1 MNVSHTATEKSRLG
15 LIGTGRMGSELAKR
29 LLAAGHDVAVCNRTR
44 AKAERLTEF
53 GATVVDRP
61 EELAAC
67 DAVFTSVPSS
77 PDLLTVTVEAGGVL
91 TAPGAVPGILVDC
104 STVSSEA
111 SATVRQRAAERGGDF
126 LAAPV
131 SGNPQVARA
140 GELTLAVSGSV
151 EAFHE
156 AEPLLRILGKGVT
169 YVGEGEAAR
178 LVKLCHNMFLGV
190 VIQSLVEVTSLAERG
205 GTSRAAF
212 LEFLNNSVLGS
223 RFTRYKTPALVNL
236 DFTPTFTTELLRKDF
251 DIGLAA
257 ARDVEV
263 PLALASHTATI
274 VASAIGARHRDED
287 FAALIVEQ
295 ARAAGMTITPEDAA
309 VDDGLAGPS
318 ADD

>member
-1 MNVSHTATEKSRLG
+1 MPDAATEKSRLG

-29 LLAAGHDVAVCNRTR
+29 LLSAGHDVAVCNRTR

-61 EELAAC
+61 EELADR

-77 PDLLTVTVEAGGVL
+77 PDLLAVTLEPGGVL
-91 TAPGAVPGILVDC
+91 TAAGAVPGVLVDC

-111 SATVRQRAAERGGDF
+111 SATVRQGAVERGSEF

-131 SGNPQVARA
+131 SGNPHVVRA

-151 EAFHE
+151 AAFDK
-156 AEPLLRILGKGVT
+156 AEPLLRILGRGVT

-205 GTSRAAF
+205 GTSRTAF

-223 RFTRYKTPALVNL
+223 RFTRYKTPALVHL
-236 DFTPTFTTELLRKDF
+236 DFTPTFTTQLLRKDF
-251 DIGLAA
+251 DIGLSA
-257 ARDVEV
+257 ARELEV
-263 PLALASHTATI
+263 PLPIASHTASM
-274 VASAIGARHRDED
+274 VESAIGAGHRNED

-295 ARAAGMTITPEDAA
+295 ARAAGMTLAPEDAE
-309 VDDGLAGPS
+309 VDDGLTGPFAG
-318 ADD
+318 D

>member
-1 MNVSHTATEKSRLG
+1 VPEQLRLG
-15 LIGTGRMGSELAKR
+15 WIGTGRMGFELAKR
-29 LLAAGHDVAVCNRTR
+29 LLTAGHDVAVCNRTR

-61 EELAAC
+61 KELADR

-77 PDLLTVTVEAGGVL
+77 PDLLAVTVESGGVL
-91 TAPGAVPGILVDC
+91 TAPSAVPGILVDC
-104 STVSSEA
+104 STVSSDA
-111 SATVRQRAAERGGDF
+111 SAMVRRRASERGAEF

-131 SGNPQVARA
+131 SGNPTVVRSGA
-140 GELTLAVSGSV
+140 LTLAVSGSAA
-151 EAFHE
+151 AFDE
-156 AEPLLRILGKGVT
+156 AEPLLRTLGRGVT
-169 YVGEGEAAR
+169 YVGEGEVAR

-223 RFTRYKTPALVNL
+223 RFTRYKTPALVHL

-257 ARDVEV
+257 ARELEV
-263 PLALASHTATI
+263 PLALASHTATL
-274 VASAIGARHRDED
+274 VESAIGAGLRHDD

-295 ARAAGMTITPEDAA
+295 ARAAGMTLAPEDAG
-309 VDDGLAGPS
+309 VDDGLAASS
-318 ADD
+318 AGD

>member
-1 MNVSHTATEKSRLG
+1 LKVPHAATEKARLG
-15 LIGTGRMGSELAKR
+15 WIGTGRMGSELAKR
-29 LLAAGHDVAVCNRTR
+29 LLSAGHDVAVCNRTR
-44 AKAERLTEF
+44 AKAERLAEF

-61 EELAAC
+61 EELADR

-77 PDLLTVTVEAGGVL
+77 PDLLAVTMEAGGVL
-91 TAPGAVPGILVDC
+91 TAPGAVPGFLVDC

-111 SATVRQRAAERGGDF
+111 SAAVRQRAAGRGVDF

-140 GELTLAVSGSV
+140 GELTLAVSGSA
-151 EAFHE
+151 EAFRE
-156 AEPLLRILGKGVT
+156 AEPLLRILGRGVT

-223 RFTRYKTPALVNL
+223 RFTRYKTPALVHL

-257 ARDVEV
+257 ARALEV
-263 PLALASHTATI
+263 PMPTASTVYQI
-274 VASAIGARHRDED
+274 IQSAIGTGLRGED
-287 FAALIVEQ
+287 FLTLYEHQ
-295 ARAAGMTITPEDAA
+295 ARGAGL
-309 VDDGLAGPS
+309 VR
-318 ADD
+318 

>member
-1 MNVSHTATEKSRLG
+1 VPYVATEKARLG
-15 LIGTGRMGSELAKR
+15 WIGTGRMGSELAKR
-29 LLAAGHDVAVCNRTR
+29 LLSAGHDVAVCNRTR
-44 AKAERLTEF
+44 AKALRLAEF

-61 EELAAC
+61 EELADR

-77 PDLLTVTVEAGGVL
+77 PDLLAVTVESGGVL
-91 TAPGAVPGILVDC
+91 TAPSAVPGVLVDC

-111 SATVRQRAAERGGDF
+111 SATVRQQAADRGADF

-140 GELTLAVSGSV
+140 GELTLAVSGSP
-151 EAFHE
+151 EAFRE
-156 AEPLLRILGKGVT
+156 SEPLLRILGRGVT

-223 RFTRYKTPALVNL
+223 RFTRYKTPALVHL

-257 ARDVEV
+257 ARELEV
-263 PLALASHTATI
+263 PLALASHTATL
-274 VASAIGARHRDED
+274 VASAIGAGHRSED

-295 ARAAGMTITPEDAA
+295 ARAAGMTLTPDDAA
-309 VDDGLAGPS
+309 LEDGLTAPS
-318 ADD
+318 AGD

>member
-1 MNVSHTATEKSRLG
+1 VPDTATEKSRLG
-15 LIGTGRMGSELAKR
+15 WIGTGRMGFELARR
-29 LLAAGHDVAVCNRTR
+29 LLSAGHDVAVCNRTR

-61 EELAAC
+61 DELADR

-77 PDLLTVTVEAGGVL
+77 PDLLAVTVEGGGVL
-91 TAPGAVPGILVDC
+91 VAAGAVPGILVDC

-111 SATVRQRAAERGGDF
+111 SATVRQQAAERGSDF

-131 SGNPQVARA
+131 SGNPQVVRS
-140 GELTLAVSGSV
+140 GELTLAVSGSAR
-151 EAFHE
+151 AFGE
-156 AEPLLRILGKGVT
+156 AEPLLRILGRGVT

-178 LVKLCHNMFLGV
+178 LVKLCHNLFLGV

-223 RFTRYKTPALVNL
+223 RFTRYKTPALVHL
-236 DFTPTFTTELLRKDF
+236 DFAPTFTTELLRKDF

-257 ARDVEV
+257 ARDLEV
-263 PLALASHTATI
+263 PLSIASHAASI
-274 VASAIGARHRDED
+274 VASAIGAGHRDED

-295 ARAAGMTITPEDAA
+295 ARAAGMTLTPEDAA
-309 VDDGLAGPS
+309 VDDGLRGSSAG
-318 ADD
+318 D

>member
-1 MNVSHTATEKSRLG
+1 MAVTATEKSRLG
-15 LIGTGRMGSELAKR
+15 WIGTGRMGSELAKR
-29 LLAAGHDVAVCNRTR
+29 LLLAGHDVAVCNRTR

-53 GATVVDRP
+53 GASVVDRP
-61 EELAAC
+61 EELA
-67 DAVFTSVPSS
+67 DRDVVFTSVPSS
-77 PDLLTVTVEAGGVL
+77 PDLLAVTVGAGGVL
-91 TAPGAVPGILVDC
+91 TAPGAAPGIIVDC
-104 STVSSEA
+104 STVSSEV
-111 SATVRQRAAERGGDF
+111 SATVRQRGAERDAEF

-131 SGNPQVARA
+131 SGNPQVVRA

-151 EAFHE
+151 AAFRE
-156 AEPLLRILGKGVT
+156 AEPLLRIPGRGVT

-178 LVKLCHNMFLGV
+178 LVKLCHNLFLGA

-223 RFTRYKTPALVNL
+223 RFTRYKTPALVRL

-257 ARDVEV
+257 ARELEV
-263 PLALASHTATI
+263 PLPVVAHTASM
-274 VASAIGARHRDED
+274 VESAIGAGHRYDD

-295 ARAAGMTITPEDAA
+295 ARAAGMTLTPEDAE
-309 VDDGLAGPS
+309 VDDGLAAPS

>member
-1 MNVSHTATEKSRLG
+1 MPEKSRIG
-15 LIGTGRMGSELAKR
+15 WIGTGRMGFELARR

-61 EELAAC
+61 EELADR

-77 PDLLTVTVEAGGVL
+77 PDLLAVTVEPGGVL
-91 TAPGAVPGILVDC
+91 TAASAVPGIVVDC

-111 SATVRQRAAERGGDF
+111 SATVRQRAAEQGADF

-131 SGNPQVARA
+131 SGNPMVARA
-140 GELTLAVSGSV
+140 GELTLAVSGSA
-151 EAFHE
+151 EAFAQ
-156 AEPLLRILGKGVT
+156 AEPLLRILGRGVT
-169 YVGEGEAAR
+169 YVGEGEVAR

-223 RFTRYKTPALVNL
+223 RFTRYKTPALVHL

-257 ARDVEV
+257 AREHEV
-263 PLALASHTATI
+263 PLPVASHTASI
-274 VASAIGARHRDED
+274 VAAAVGAGHRDED

-295 ARAAGMTITPEDAA
+295 ARAAGMTLVPDDAE
-309 VDDGLAGPS
+309 VDAGLTGPS
-318 ADD
+318 AGD

>member
-1 MNVSHTATEKSRLG
+1 MAVTATGKSRLG
-15 LIGTGRMGSELAKR
+15 WIGTGRMGSELAKR
-29 LLAAGHDVAVCNRTR
+29 LLMAGHDVAVCNRTR

-53 GATVVDRP
+53 GASVVDRP
-61 EELAAC
+61 EELADR

-77 PDLLTVTVEAGGVL
+77 PDLLAVTVEAGGVL
-91 TAPGAVPGILVDC
+91 TASDAVPGIVVDC
-104 STVSSEA
+104 STVSTEA
-111 SATVRQRAAERGGDF
+111 SATVRQRGAVRGCEF

-131 SGNPQVARA
+131 SGNPQVVRA

-151 EAFHE
+151 AAFRE
-156 AEPLLRILGKGVT
+156 AEPLLRILGRGVT

-190 VIQSLVEVTSLAERG
+190 VIQSLIEVTCLAERG

-223 RFTRYKTPALVNL
+223 RFTRYKTPALVRL

-251 DIGLAA
+251 NIGLGA
-257 ARDVEV
+257 ARDLEV
-263 PLALASHTATI
+263 PLPLASHTASM
-274 VASAIGARHRDED
+274 VESAIGAGHRHED

-295 ARAAGMTITPEDAA
+295 ARAAGMTLAPEDAD
-309 VDDGLAGPS
+309 VDDGLSTSSAG
-318 ADD
+318 D